1 MEKMMDL
8 KIYGQ
13 GNSGGGKFK
22 NVIIKGKGQ
31 IMGNIDCNKFKV
43 YGECEMEG
51 ELKTEL
57 ADIKGQS
64 KFKGDLKAET
74 AKIQGEIQLNG
85 SLFADEAV
93 ITGNIKTD
101 GDCNA
106 EIFKLEG
113 GFIIDGLLNAD
124 MLEIDFYWPCKAREI
139 GGSEIKIKKESKISF
154 LGLKNIIMPGESNKW
169 LDVDIIEGDDIYL
182 ENTVAKVVRGNKIEL
197 GRGCE
202 IQLVEYA
209 DEFINDKG
217 SEVKNQKKI

>member
-13 GNSGGGKFK
+13 GSSGGGKFK

-31 IMGNIDCNKFKV
+31 IMGDVDCHKFKV

-51 ELKTEL
+51 DLKTEL
-57 ADIKGQS
+57 VDIKGQS
-64 KFKGDLKAET
+64 KFKGDLKVET

-85 SLFADEAV
+85 SLFADEAI

-113 GFIIDGLLNAD
+113 GFTINGLLNAD
-124 MLEIDFYWPCKAREI
+124 MLEINIYWPCKAREI
-139 GGSEIKIKKESKISF
+139 GGSEIKIKKENKISF

-169 LDVDIIEGDDIYL
+169 LDADIIEGDNIYL
-182 ENTVAKVVRGNKIEL
+182 ENTEAKVVRGNKIEL
-197 GRGCE
+197 GPGCE
-202 IQLVEYA
+202 IELVEYG

-217 SEVKNQKKI
+217 SEVKTQKKM